1 MLLYL
6 LSRLVVGVVGPTSG
20 CVLCTGW
27 SGVPA
32 EGTFF
37 CDASGPSNIPP
48 ATLLSICEWDTWS
61 LPLGGGILLISV
73 VLWTSTSCSTIWL
86 SDSFSIPGCCCLC
99 RCKCWLSCCCTTRG
113 SIVVALA
120 TRPST
125 EVGIAVSGALKSM
138 TRACGEVKPRGEVK
152 SRGVGDGEISSG

>member
-6 LSRLVVGVVGPTSG
+6 LSRLVDGVAGPTSG

-37 CDASGPSNIPP
+37 RDTSEPGNTAPV
-48 ATLLSICEWDTWS
+48 ALLSICKWDTWS
-61 LPLGGGILLISV
+61 LPLGGGGTLLISV
-73 VLWTSTSCSTIWL
+73 VLWTSTSCSAIWL
-86 SDSFSIPGCCCLC
+86 SDSFSIPGCCLC
-99 RCKCWLSCCCTTRG
+99 RCTCWWSCCCTTRG

-120 TRPST
+120 TLPST

-138 TRACGEVKPRGEVK
+138 TRACGGVKPRGEVQ

>member
-1 MLLYL
+1 MLHYL
-6 LSRLVVGVVGPTSG
+6 LSRLVVGVAGPTSG

-32 EGTFF
+32 DGTFF
-37 CDASGPSNIPP
+37 CDTSEPSNTTP
-48 ATLLSICEWDTWS
+48 AALPSIFEWDTWS
-61 LPLGGGILLISV
+61 LPLGGGTLLISV

-86 SDSFSIPGCCCLC
+86 SGSFSIPGCCLC
-99 RCKCWLSCCCTTRG
+99 RCTCWWSCCCKTRG
-113 SIVVALA
+113 SIVVVLA
-120 TRPST
+120 TAPNT